1 MKKKSESTRK
11 NTTRLL
17 EIKHYMRQRLSYSD
31 IGKLVGTSK
40 QNVGKICR
48 KYKIIYPQ
56 IKLYKSK

>member
-1 MKKKSESTRK
+1 MAIKSKKPD
-11 NTTRLL
+11 NHRLL
-17 EIKHYMRQRLSYSD
+17 AIKHYMRQRLSYSD

-48 KYKIIYPQ
+48 KNKIIYPQ